1 MLVSRCNL
9 LLSRTTYFIKETVC
23 CFLFWSIRSKCCTI
37 QIHTPTSR
45 VMMICFTQ
53 MSHQFL
59 HLHARVIDLLLPLL
73 AYSMYAGNVISHDPN
88 FAQSNS
94 AWSKSCSIQIF
105 HNTNFAWS
113 KHCIIQILHD
123 PNFARSKFCTIQTM
137 HDPNVVESVFFF
149 LFYPPIFWCVV
160 FFTHSV
166 DFFILVR
173 HGSVVF
179 QYETSWFRL
188 SEKAAGASNEV
199 KQPAWWWRALAPTHY
214 STGPVE
220 REGWWVLGGG
230 VKAGAWKDE
239 EGLSAAFTGLVG
251 MRRHCGGGGWW
262 RYQRHC

>member
-1 MLVSRCNL
+1 M
-9 LLSRTTYFIKETVC
+9 
-23 CFLFWSIRSKCCTI
+23 I
-37 QIHTPTSR
+37 QI
-45 VMMICFTQ
+45 
-53 MSHQFL
+53 
-59 HLHARVIDLLLPLL
+59 LL
-73 AYSMYAGNVISHDPN
+73 NR
-88 FAQSNS
+88 NS
-94 AWSKSCSIQIF
+94 AWSKSCSIQIL
-105 HNTNFAWS
+105 HNPNLAWS
-113 KHCIIQILHD
+113 KLCIIQILHD
-123 PNFARSKFCTIQTM
+123 LNFARSKCCWVSI
-137 HDPNVVESVFFF
+137 FFF
-149 LFYPPIFWCVV
+149 LFYHPIFLCVV

-173 HGSVVF
+173 HGSVVL

-251 MRRHCGGGGWW
+251 MRRHCGGGWW
-262 RYQRHC
+262 RYHRHC